1 MSLRKKKHVR
11 EKIIDQKK
19 GEKPK
24 RGMRIEPMTKEK
36 VEEETVGDGVKQGD
50 QGRHVR
56 NRNQPQGDQKEKEV
70 QILLQPNRK
79 DRGGPEKDQ

>member
-11 EKIIDQKK
+11 EKIINQKK
-19 GEKPK
+19 REKPK
-24 RGMRIEPMTKEK
+24 RGMRIEPMTKEQ

-50 QGRHVR
+50 QGRHAT
-56 NRNQPQGDQKEKEV
+56 NRNQEKEKEV

-79 DRGGPEKDQ
+79 DRGGSKKD